1 MAPSVDCGANQ
12 HGYRLKMHDT
22 GGDGWQGASFT
33 VSTSTTAAVMASGTL
48 DDGASGDAW
57 MCLVDGCYL
66 LEVEGGSPGRY
77 TQISFE
83 FVDEY
88 GGQFKDLTAPFSGS
102 FCAAWGDIYAPP
114 TAQPTTPKADD
125 ADPTLLTSSALVAA
139 AASTT
144 VVVGTLAIAVSVLV
158 YASQEDGV

>member
-1 MAPSVDCGANQ
+1 
-12 HGYRLKMHDT
+12 
-22 GGDGWQGASFT
+22 
-33 VSTSTTAAVMASGTL
+33 
-48 DDGASGDAW
+48 

-66 LEVEGGSPGRY
+66 LEVDGGSPGRY

-88 GGQFKDLTAPFSGS
+88 GGQFKDFTAPFIGS

-125 ADPTLLTSSALVAA
+125 AYPTLLTSSALVAA